1 MHSDLP
7 RATDFLRGGIGI
19 QTQIPDQLDPRRTAS
34 HCPFMIA
41 GRPGS
46 AVSVVVGVALETD
59 GRGRALFYFVIDHG

>member
-7 RATDFLRGGIGI
+7 RATDFLCGGIGI

-46 AVSVVVGVALETD
+46 AVSVVGGVALETD